1 MARRTFSR
9 FRAANSSSYIDTA
22 QYTERIIL
30 RMACPKC
37 GFENQPRAKECQ
49 SCGVIFSKVTQSRP
63 MPRVRIDVDDE
74 ERVDDGRIGA
84 TELKVLGFGL
94 VAAIVVYALPFTR
107 FVFSALV
114 TLFHELGHAVAG
126 WLLGYPSLPAFDF
139 VYGGG
144 FTHMGAFQPMI
155 ATGIALVFAYLI
167 WLFRENRTT
176 MILIGALALVWL
188 FFVTREW
195 RRELAVASAG
205 HLFEFILAGI
215 LFYKALSGTGWRIPE
230 LERPLGAFIAFFVQ
244 IHSTLFARRLT
255 TDPSFLDW
263 YREGKGGALM
273 NDLEVVA
280 LDLKIWLGMNATI
293 EDVARGLL
301 LFSVLP
307 AVLALIWYFERARWH
322 RVLRALR
329 TADA

>member
-1 MARRTFSR
+1 
-9 FRAANSSSYIDTA
+9 
-22 QYTERIIL
+22 
-30 RMACPKC
+30 
-37 GFENQPRAKECQ
+37 
-49 SCGVIFSKVTQSRP
+49 
-63 MPRVRIDVDDE
+63 MPVRRVRLDDE

-84 TELKVLGFGL
+84 SEIKILGVGL
-94 VAAIVVYALPFTR
+94 VAAIVIYALPFTR

-114 TLFHELGHAVAG
+114 TLFHELGHAIAG
-126 WLLGYPSLPAFDF
+126 WLMGYPSLPAFDF

-155 ATGIALVFAYLI
+155 ATLIALAFGYLV
-167 WLFRENRTT
+167 WLFRDNRKS
-176 MILIGALALVWL
+176 MILIGSIALVWL

-215 LFYKALSGTGWRIPE
+215 MFYKALSGTGWRVPE
-230 LERPLGAFIAFFVQ
+230 IERPLGAFIAFFVQ

-255 TDPSFLDW
+255 NDPSFLDW

-293 EDVARGLL
+293 EGVAKALL
-301 LFSVLP
+301 VFSVMP
-307 AVLALIWYFERARWH
+307 AIVALVWYFKRARWH

-329 TADA
+329 TVDA